1 MQVFFYKLIS
11 VIIKTFSQFF
21 EIFGFVFVIA
31 IIMWHVNQHLR
42 GMGEKLFSDRYY
54 YIVSPGI
61 IIHEIGHALGC
72 ILTGTKIHKF
82 VPFCPQKDGTL
93 GKVEY
98 IAKKGIIFNISK
110 FFISTGPVWFG
121 CIIILTIANFLVGDD
136 FVEDFLSISPRLGD
150 LLKEYIEALFWG
162 VTIMIK
168 KVFFTKSWFSI
179 RFIVSAYLI
188 YCIGTEIT
196 LSKIDIKHMRGG
208 ILSIIFV
215 LLILN
220 LIPFFSE
227 YLDFGVWLIVP
238 YVFIFQ
244 ILLLFVLLINTIILL
259 FYYFIYKV
267 IRQRFV
273 K

>member
-1 MQVFFYKLIS
+1 MQMLFNNLIYS
-11 VIIKTFSQFF
+11 IIKTISQFF
-21 EIFGFVFVIA
+21 EMFGLVFVIA
-31 IIMWHVNQHLR
+31 IIMWYVNQHLR
-42 GMGEKLFSDRYY
+42 GIGERLLSNRYY

-61 IIHEIGHALGC
+61 IIHECGHALGC

-93 GKVEY
+93 GEVEY
-98 IAKKGIIFNISK
+98 IAEKGILFKVSQ

-121 CIIILTIANFLVGDD
+121 CIIILIIANFLVGDD
-136 FVEDFLSISPRLGD
+136 FVEDFLSISPKLGD

-196 LSKIDIKHMRGG
+196 LSKIDMKSMRGG

-215 LLILN
+215 LFILN

-227 YLDFGVWLIVP
+227 YLDFGVWLIRP

-244 ILLLFVLLINTIILL
+244 ILLLFVLLINSTILL
-259 FYYFIYKV
+259 FYYFVFKV
-267 IRQRFV
+267 VRKRFV